1 MGENM
6 EDSTVEDSTIEGY
19 PQSDVMS
26 VVCGRSPSPPP
37 PSPDTWT
44 CGASDRSASPP
55 RTTSI
60 VGQKK
65 GPRRKLS
72 ESLREEVIPEKRQ
85 PQDTTSMGDNDSEPA
100 YYVKSKRRRNA
111 DKNDLASVLEGRT
124 DMLKELTS
132 SVSTMAKSAT
142 VSSDSTK
149 TKVDT
154 NDLWCQ
160 ILAEKLRMMD
170 RKTAERFKLFVD
182 TNALDAME
190 GDWYPTR

>member
-1 MGENM
+1 
-6 EDSTVEDSTIEGY
+6 
-19 PQSDVMS
+19 
-26 VVCGRSPSPPP
+26 
-37 PSPDTWT
+37 
-44 CGASDRSASPP
+44 
-55 RTTSI
+55 
-60 VGQKK
+60 
-65 GPRRKLS
+65 
-72 ESLREEVIPEKRQ
+72 
-85 PQDTTSMGDNDSEPA
+85 
-100 YYVKSKRRRNA
+100 
-111 DKNDLASVLEGRT
+111 
-124 DMLKELTS
+124 
-132 SVSTMAKSAT
+132 MAKSAT